1 MFGFVCDAGAR
12 AYGIGAEG
20 WAKIQEALR
29 ILENSFK
36 STGVSLSAPT
46 EVKAYLRLRYA
57 GAEREIFCVLYLDS
71 QNRLIAAEDLF
82 AGTLSATSVYPR
94 EVVKGA
100 LAHNASGLILAH
112 NHPAGTAVPSR
123 ADEALTQTL
132 KTALACI
139 DVKVLDHFVVTAHE
153 AASFAEKG
161 LL

>member
-1 MFGFVCDAGAR
+1 MFRFACDAAAR
-12 AYGIGAEG
+12 GYGIGEES
-20 WAKIQEALR
+20 WIKIQEALH
-29 ILENSFK
+29 ILESAFR
-36 STGVSLSAPT
+36 STGLSLSAPGA
-46 EVKAYLRLRYA
+46 VKAYLRLRYA

-82 AGTLSATSVYPR
+82 AGTLAQTSVYPR

-100 LAHNASGLILAH
+100 LAHNAAAVILAH
-112 NHPAGTAVPSR
+112 NHPSGTAEPSR